1 MAIRYS
7 MINTDVDVDGYRL
20 IASCYKGPFTNVF
33 NAIREEDDCSV
44 ILKVFRSDN
53 ESTRVASQYQHEFE
67 LLSNIDS
74 SAVIKAHALLRDQMG
89 YTLVLEDSK
98 GTSLREILKN
108 DILELT
114 EKIQIALE
122 VVKGLAAIH
131 QNGIIHKD
139 INPGNIIYNRASK
152 QVKIIDFGISSRLP
166 KEYSEIKPTQ
176 SLEGTLLY
184 IAPEQTGRMN
194 RTVDY
199 RSDFYSFGITLYEIF
214 TNSVPFDIKDN
225 LQLVHAHLAA
235 DPIPPIIKAP
245 NLPKAISD
253 IILKLISKSAEDRY
267 QGCWGIKVDLEKCLS
282 LIKKNSER
290 IEFELAQSDF
300 PEQFELPQTLY
311 GRHQELQ
318 QIFAIFARVSKGD
331 KALLFVSGYSGI
343 GKTSLIKEVYKPLTK
358 ENGYFISGK
367 YDQYNKTSPYSA
379 FISAFTQLIQQCL
392 YRDKKQQEQ
401 LKERLISAL
410 GSNAQL
416 MTELIPSLKLLIGE
430 PTQSSKL
437 NAKDSKHR
445 FILTFK
451 NFIRVFTNGKNPIVL
466 FLDDLQW
473 ADTGSLDLLNILS
486 EDSHLQSLFIIGAYR
501 DNEINPGHPFSS
513 TLARLRNGE
522 STITEIKLRPLSLSN
537 IVQLIEDSLRKSGP
551 SAEKLATLILDK
563 TAGNPFFIN
572 EFLRGL
578 NERGDLS
585 FNTERGEWHW
595 DIEHIENKSISTNV
609 VDHIKDRLEKLPET
623 TRSLL
628 GYAAC
633 TSNRFD
639 LNFLAITTGLSITD
653 VAQCCIKAAQES
665 LLIPI
670 KDAMHL
676 SSLLKDSAKQRL
688 PLQESIEFRFSHD
701 RIQQAAYNQ
710 ISESQKTDF
719 HYKIAKILQDKLIRK
734 QDTQPSKSISN
745 ETAPSSTKASAE
757 TNDTPA
763 KNSKGH
769 EDVDESIFVLAYHLN
784 KCATLL
790 SAEEQ
795 KQCLLINLNA
805 AKKAQESISYQEAEN
820 FISTA
825 ENLLHKL
832 TDSLD
837 LSFSF
842 EIRLI
847 KLELLYLLG
856 RFDEMQPYYTWIEK
870 HARNKYDLIS
880 ILKLQSQAYGA
891 QQKKQ
896 ESMDAGLAALK
907 LLGIN
912 ISTQASKIHILY
924 SMFRLRRKLSRY
936 STEQLLNLPP
946 LDNKDLQE
954 ALNQI
959 SQLTGNAFWFGK
971 NLLPQLAIKSV
982 QISLQHGNCKDS
994 PLGFVLFGLMY
1005 SSLFKDFDTG
1015 YDYSNLTLKLVEKY
1029 QTKDNLGLIH
1039 SVYSLSR
1046 LFKEPVRKQAQNYF
1060 NTHLLALENGDVEQG
1075 ITAYAIYICT
1085 RTHIGI
1091 NLDILKEDCD
1101 HCILKMKEMKQE
1113 LYIGLMLAIR
1123 QFVSNLSDS
1132 PACPT
1137 VLNGKFFNEEEHL
1150 INPESTKDRTMT
1162 VALFDYKI
1170 MLAYFFQNFDT
1181 VPENLEAFEALAKTS
1196 FQSARTFIF
1205 HTYMAL
1211 LRLALLKSVP
1221 RKTRTL
1227 YLKRIKFH
1235 KNKLKSFVD
1244 ACPDDR
1250 THRYYLVLAEEA
1262 ALHSRHHDAIQYFEK
1277 SIRFAEQ
1284 SQFIY
1289 EQALAEERAG
1299 VYFLNQGFKR
1309 SAAAYFWQARQSYMT
1324 WRAKSKVN
1332 HIDQLY
1338 GDLLTGFS
1346 LSNPSEFA
1354 SISTVHN
1361 QQATVQ
1367 TNHGNTICKTE
1378 SFGLDSEFGNI
1389 DLKYAIQ
1396 ASHILS
1402 GQVDREKLLQ
1412 RLMDLVIEVAGAQK
1426 VQLFLN
1432 ENNQLLLHASIVLG
1446 HAMEYGANKSIEQ
1459 VDETPLSLL
1468 RMTKATLK
1476 YHLLNNACEDEQFGL
1491 DPYFRKKEI
1500 RSALCLPLIR
1510 GGKLAGLIY
1519 LENAQNHSVFT
1530 PDKIVTLELLAAQAS
1545 ISIENTTLYESL
1557 TQSETRFRSLFE
1569 NATEGICQTNQNAEI
1584 NLSNNALLKLLKFS
1598 SEAELVAQK
1607 VNLFA
1612 LGATSKECASI
1623 EKLLASSQN
1632 ILDFECQLKRS
1643 DQSSFDALL
1652 TIRSVKDS
1660 QGQLLWYEGV
1670 IKDITEKKM
1679 SSQLAI
1685 EKERAEAVAEAKSS
1699 FLANMSHEIRTPMNG
1714 VIGIA
1719 ELLKETK
1726 LDRIQQ
1732 DYLSLIQSSGES
1744 LLTIINDILDFSKIE
1759 AGKLELESIGFDLE
1773 VLTTETLSLFSIR
1786 CAEKSIDCFCYFDS
1800 KISPLIVADPTRI
1813 KQILL
1818 NLISNALK
1826 FTEQG
1831 QIILRVSL
1839 QEEDDKPYL
1848 AFEVTDTGTGI
1859 SENNQKKLFQS
1870 YVQAEDSTA
1879 RKFGGTGLGLTISKK
1894 LVKLMHGEIGVRSEL
1909 NKGST
1914 FWFSIPLLASKI
1926 SPQHWE
1932 SEKLTQEICEHL
1944 SRQKMQIGVYT
1955 EDLFFSRSIR
1965 EQANKLS
1972 HLIQHFD
1979 DIDTLTQCLEQTQ
1992 NSQQPYYLFA
2002 YLPSSSK
2009 HAETQLEKITS
2020 SLSQFTQNKLFLL
2033 IPPTDL
2039 LANPSLSKI
2048 TPYYSDRPNSGLQFF
2063 RHCHHFITDRENDEN
2078 PKQTQELDQPFSSLT
2093 ILVAEDNKVNQIV
2106 IGKMLSILGAS
2117 YSIMENG
2124 QLAFDEWRAQLSGD
2138 SPYDLI
2144 LMDCQM
2150 PVLDGYEATKMIRA
2164 YEQSHEIKAL
2174 NIVALTAHALEENR
2188 EKCLRLGMNDVI
2200 TKPINKKK
2208 LVSTVQQLSSP
2219 PASP

>member
-1 MAIRYS
+1 
-7 MINTDVDVDGYRL
+7 MINTDVDVEGYRL

-33 NAIREEDDCSV
+33 QAIREKDDCPV

-74 SAVIKAHALLRDQMG
+74 DAVIKAYALHRDQMG

-98 GTSLREILKN
+98 GASLQEIIKN
-108 DILELT
+108 DILDLK
-114 EKIQIALE
+114 EKVQIALG
-122 VVKGLAAIH
+122 VVKGLSVIH

-139 INPGNIIYNRASK
+139 INPSNIIYNRISK

-166 KEYSEIKPTQ
+166 KEYAEIKPTQ
-176 SLEGTLLY
+176 SLEGTLPY

-194 RTVDY
+194 RTTDY

-214 TNSVPFDIKDN
+214 TNSLPFDSKDN
-225 LQLVHAHLAA
+225 LQLIHAHLAE
-235 DPIPPIIKAP
+235 DPVPPIIKVP

-253 IILKLISKSAEDRY
+253 IILKLMSKSAEDRY

-282 LIKKNSER
+282 LMGKNGEE
-290 IEFELAQSDF
+290 IEFELAQNDI
-300 PEQFELPQTLY
+300 PEQFQLPQTLY

-318 QIFAIFARVSKGD
+318 QIFTIFEHVNKGN

-392 YRDKKQQEQ
+392 YQDTKQQDH

-410 GSNAQL
+410 GNNAQL
-416 MTELIPSLKLLIGE
+416 ITELIPSLKLLIGE
-430 PTQSSKL
+430 PPQSSKL
-437 NAKDSKHR
+437 NAKESKHR

-451 NFIRVFTNGKNPIVL
+451 NFIRVFSNGKTPIVL

-473 ADTGSLDLLNILS
+473 ADTGSLDLLNILN
-486 EDSHLQSLFIIGAYR
+486 EDDQLRSLFIIGAYR
-501 DNEINPGHPFSS
+501 DNEVSPSHPFSS

-522 STITEIKLRPLSLSN
+522 TTIVEIKLKPLSLSN
-537 IVQLIEDSLRKSGP
+537 IVQLIEDSLRKSGQ

-578 NERGDLS
+578 NEQGDLS
-585 FNTERGEWHW
+585 FNIELGEWHW
-595 DIEHIENKSISTNV
+595 DIDHIQNKNISTNV
-609 VDHIKDRLEKLPET
+609 VDHIKERLEKLPET
-623 TRSLL
+623 ARTLL

-633 TSNRFD
+633 ISNRFD
-639 LNFLAITTGLSITD
+639 LNFLAITTGSPITD
-653 VAQCCIKAAQES
+653 VAQCCIKGAQES

-670 KDAMHL
+670 KDAMHM
-676 SSLLKDSAKQRL
+676 SSLAKNSLEQINSC
-688 PLQESIEFRFSHD
+688 PEIIEFRFSHD

-710 ISESQKTDF
+710 ISESQKTNF
-719 HYKIAKILQDKLIRK
+719 HYKIAKALQDNLIRK
-734 QDTQPSKSISN
+734 SGSQSNEPISSLDAQPSTELSAEQSN
-745 ETAPSSTKASAE
+745 TSTKSG
-757 TNDTPA
+757 P
-763 KNSKGH
+763 SH
-769 EDVDESIFVLAYHLN
+769 EKVDENIFVLAYHLN
-784 KCATLL
+784 KCVTLL
-790 SAEEQ
+790 SLEEQ

-805 AKKAQESISYQEAEN
+805 AKKAQQSISYQEAEQ
-820 FISTA
+820 FINTA

-832 TDSLD
+832 ADSLD
-837 LSFSF
+837 PSLSF

-856 RFDEMQPYYTWIEK
+856 RFDEMQPYYSWMEK
-870 HARNKYDLIS
+870 NARNKYDLIS

-907 LLGIN
+907 LLGVN
-912 ISTQASKIHILY
+912 ISTQPSKFYILY
-924 SMFRLRRKLSRY
+924 NMLRLRRKLSRY

-946 LDNKDLQE
+946 LTDKDLQE

-959 SQLTGNAFWFGK
+959 SHLTGNAFWFGK
-971 NLLPQLAIKSV
+971 NLLPMFAIKSV
-982 QISLQHGNCKDS
+982 QISLQHGNCKDT
-994 PLGFVLFGLMY
+994 PLGFALFGLLC
-1005 SSLFKDFDTG
+1005 SGLFKDFDKG
-1015 YDYSNLTLKLVEKY
+1015 LDYSNLTLKLVEKY

-1039 SVYSLSR
+1039 SIYSLCR
-1046 LFKEPVRKQAQNYF
+1046 LFKEPVRNQAQNYF
-1060 NTHLLALENGDVEQG
+1060 NTHLLALENGDIEQG
-1075 ITAYAIYICT
+1075 MTAYAIYICT

-1113 LYIGLMLAIR
+1113 LYIGLILAIR

-1137 VLNGKFFNEEEHL
+1137 VLNGKFFNEGDYL
-1150 INPESTKDRTMT
+1150 INPEKTKDRTMT

-1181 VPENLEAFEALAKTS
+1181 IPEDLEAFERLAKAS
-1196 FQSARTFIF
+1196 IQSARTLIF
-1205 HTYMAL
+1205 HTYMPL
-1211 LRLALLKSVP
+1211 LKLALLKSVP
-1221 RKTRTL
+1221 RKTQKL
-1227 YLKRIKFH
+1227 YLKQIKYH
-1235 KNKLKSFVD
+1235 KKKLKSFAD

-1250 THRYYLVLAEEA
+1250 IHRYYLVLAEEA
-1262 ALHSRHHDAIQYFEK
+1262 VIESRHHDAIQYFEK

-1289 EQALAEERAG
+1289 EQALAEERTG

-1324 WRAKSKVN
+1324 WRAKTKVN

-1338 GDLLTGFS
+1338 GELLTGFS
-1346 LSNPSEFA
+1346 LSNPSGFA
-1354 SISTVHN
+1354 TISTLHN
-1361 QQATVQ
+1361 SQATVQ
-1367 TNHGNTICKTE
+1367 PNHGNTISNTK
-1378 SFGLDSEFGNI
+1378 SFGLATELGNI

-1396 ASHILS
+1396 ASQVLS

-1412 RLMDLVIEVAGAQK
+1412 SLMDLVIEVAGAQK
-1426 VQLFLN
+1426 VQIFLN
-1432 ENNQLLLHASIVLG
+1432 EHDQLLLHASVVLG
-1446 HAMEYGANKSIEQ
+1446 HAMEYGSNQPIDQ
-1459 VDETPLSLL
+1459 VDDSPLSLL
-1468 RMTKATLK
+1468 RMTKTTRT
-1476 YHLLNNACEDEQFGL
+1476 YYLLDNACEDEQFGL
-1491 DPYFRKKEI
+1491 DPYFRKREI

-1510 GGKLAGLIY
+1510 SGKLAGLIY
-1519 LENAQNHSVFT
+1519 LENAQTHGVFT
-1530 PDKIVTLELLAAQAS
+1530 PNKIITLELLAAQAS
-1545 ISIENTTLYESL
+1545 ISIENTALYESL

-1598 SEAELVAQK
+1598 SEKELIAQK
-1607 VNLFA
+1607 VNLLT

-1623 EKLLASSQN
+1623 EKLLASGQN

-1643 DQSSFDALL
+1643 DQSPFDALL

-1670 IKDITEKKM
+1670 IKDVTEKKL

-1759 AGKLELESIGFDLE
+1759 AGKLELESIEFDLE
-1773 VLTTETLSLFSIR
+1773 VLTTETLALFSIR
-1786 CAEKSIDCFCYFDS
+1786 CAEKNLDCFCYFDN
-1800 KISPLIVADPTRI
+1800 KFSPLITGDPTRI

-1831 QIILRVSL
+1831 QVILRVSL
-1839 QEEDDKPYL
+1839 QVEGGMSHL
-1848 AFEVTDTGTGI
+1848 SFEVTDTGAGI
-1859 SENNQKKLFQS
+1859 AKENQKKLFQS

-1894 LVKLMHGEIGVRSEL
+1894 LVELMHGEIGVRSEL

-1914 FWFSIPLLASKI
+1914 FWFKIPLLASKA
-1926 SPQHWE
+1926 SPQQWE
-1932 SEKLTQEICEHL
+1932 SEKLSQEICKYL
-1944 SRQKMQIGVYT
+1944 SRQQMQIGVYT
-1955 EDLFFSRSIR
+1955 EDLFFSQAIR
-1965 EQANKLS
+1965 EQTSKLS
-1972 HLIQHFD
+1972 HLIQYFND
-1979 DIDTLTQCLEQTQ
+1979 TDTLTQRLEQTQ
-1992 NSQQPYYLFA
+1992 NSRQPYYLFA
-2002 YLPSSSK
+2002 YLPSSSIQ
-2009 HAETQLEKITS
+2009 AETQLSKITS
-2020 SLSQFTQNKLFLL
+2020 SLNQFSQNKLFLL

-2063 RHCHHFITDRENDEN
+2063 RHCHYFITDHENNQKPEQA
-2078 PKQTQELDQPFSSLT
+2078 PELDQPFSSLKV
-2093 ILVAEDNKVNQIV
+2093 LVAEDNKVNKIV
-2106 IGKMLSILGAS
+2106 IGKMLSTLGAS

-2124 QLAFDEWRAQLSGD
+2124 QLAFDEWQAQLSSD
-2138 SPYDLI
+2138 TPYDLI

-2150 PVLDGYEATKMIRA
+2150 PELDGYEATKMIRA
-2164 YEQSHEIKAL
+2164 YEQSHTIKATS
-2174 NIVALTAHALEENR
+2174 IVALTAHALEENR
-2188 EKCLRLGMNDVI
+2188 EKCLRLGMNEVI

-2208 LVSTVQQLSSP
+2208 LVATVQQLSS
-2219 PASP
+2219 SPTNP